1 MKKIGSPG
9 NSKYFIKN
17 QLRHI
22 SKMNDDQEGLNSIN
36 QGLQPNDNEDD
47 QDQIPG
53 NVLYNDADS
62 NSQGNLPHFNNA
74 LHFKEGGITLEDDVE
89 SMLSEQFN
97 ASNESMFR
105 VRGIANTNIGG
116 GLNAGDS
123 TFRCNDSMYDEDRG
137 LISESED
144 GWYGEKD

>member
-1 MKKIGSPG
+1 M
-9 NSKYFIKN
+9 
-17 QLRHI
+17 
-22 SKMNDDQEGLNSIN
+22 
-36 QGLQPNDNEDD
+36 
-47 QDQIPG
+47 
-53 NVLYNDADS
+53 
-62 NSQGNLPHFNNA
+62 
-74 LHFKEGGITLEDDVE
+74 TLEDDVE

-105 VRGIANTNIGG
+105 VRGIANTNLGG

-144 GWYGEKD
+144 GWYPEKDMGKNRDDDNQIDDISEHSSDEYTDDDPEDNVDPNLPKKVKKPKGEKGEKKKKKKKKNLEDGGDG